1 MSVLAK
7 RVALGAVGLVAVIQA
22 FRPARTNPPIDAKQE
37 LAATANV
44 DGNVRSII
52 DRSCNDCHSS
62 RTVWPWYSEVAPVSW
77 LVGRDVNGGRRHV
90 NFSEWGTYPGYKHK
104 DLLDKM
110 CKEVTDHD
118 MPPWQ
123 YLLVH
128 RDAGLS
134 NSDRDSICGWTK
146 EEGQSAALAAAFQ
159 FLATHN

>member
-1 MSVLAK
+1 MSALAK
-7 RVALGAVGLVAVIQA
+7 RVALGAVGLAVVIQA

-44 DGNVRSII
+44 DANVRSII
-52 DRSCNDCHSS
+52 DRSCNDCHSN

-77 LVGRDVNGGRRHV
+77 LLGSDVDGGRRHM

-110 CKEVTDHD
+110 CKEVTSHG
-118 MPPWQ
+118 MPLWQ

-128 RDAGLS
+128 RNAALS
-134 NSDRDSICGWTK
+134 DSDRQAICSWTK
-146 EEGQSAALAAAFQ
+146 EAAQSAALVDRFPH
-159 FLATHN
+159 TEH